1 MEDAFFVLFILL
13 FFETLNKRF
22 PTIDCT
28 LNGGHRCFL
37 GMGTAESIPSCEVEV
52 GELQKSMLK
61 KKPYIIYNDAKDN
74 EEIPKRS
81 MNFYT

>member
-13 FFETLNKRF
+13 FFENTEQKI

-28 LNGGHRCFL
+28 LNGHRCFL
-37 GMGTAESIPSCEVEV
+37 GMGRAAESIPSREVEV
-52 GELQKSMLK
+52 GELQKSMFK

-74 EEIPKRS
+74 EEIPKGS
-81 MNFYT
+81 MNFYI